1 MSFSPSVRTTGSA
14 SPRSPDVPLDPQ
26 AAAFLEQLRELGA
39 PPHWEVGV
47 TEARRRV
54 DEAAPGLFGKPDPV
68 ASVEDADA
76 DGVPLRVYHSAGR
89 EVVPA
94 LVWFHGGGWA
104 LGSLASHDGLC
115 RTLAA
120 RSGCAVVAAD
130 YRLAPEDPYP
140 AAVEDAWTATLW
152 ASRRFP
158 ALAVGGDSAGGHLA
172 AVTALSARD
181 RGLPLSL
188 QVLVY
193 PVTDAGCDTPSYGK
207 HAEVPN
213 LTAEAMRWFW
223 DQFCPDARRAEPEA
237 SVLRARDLRGVAP
250 ALVLTAEYDVLRDEG
265 EAYARRLVD
274 ADVPVTLTRYDG
286 QIHGFLR
293 MPATIERANHAID
306 EVAEAIRTAL
316 AVPVG

>member
-1 MSFSPSVRTTGSA
+1 M
-14 SPRSPDVPLDPQ
+14 
-26 AAAFLEQLRELGA
+26 
-39 PPHWEVGV
+39 
-47 TEARRRV
+47 
-54 DEAAPGLFGKPDPV
+54 DEAAPGLFGEPDHV

-76 DGVPLRVYHSAGR
+76 NGVPVRVYGPADR
-89 EVVPA
+89 ELPGF
-94 LVWFHGGGWA
+94 LWLHGGGWV
-104 LGSLASHDGLC
+104 LGSLDSHDRLC
-115 RTLAA
+115 RALAA
-120 RSGCAVVAAD
+120 RSGCVVVAAD

-172 AVTALSARD
+172 AVTSLRARD
-181 RGLPLSL
+181 RSVPLAL

-193 PVTDAGCDTPSYGK
+193 PATDAGCDTPSYAE
-207 HAEVPN
+207 HAGVPN

-223 DQFCPDARRAEPEA
+223 QQFCPDERRAEPEA

-250 ALVLTAEYDVLRDEG
+250 ALVVTAEYDVLRDEG
-265 EAYARRLVD
+265 EAYARRLRDEGVH
-274 ADVPVTLTRYDG
+274 VTLTRYDG

-293 MPATIERANHAID
+293 MPAAIERANEAID
-306 EVAEAIRTAL
+306 EVAESVRTAL

>member
-1 MSFSPSVRTTGSA
+1 
-14 SPRSPDVPLDPQ
+14 VPIDPQ

-39 PPHWEVGV
+39 PPHWEVGPA
-47 TEARRRV
+47 EARRLM

-76 DGVPLRVYHSAGR
+76 DGVPVRVYRPADG
-89 EVVPA
+89 EVPA
-94 LVWFHGGGWA
+94 LVWFHGGGWV
-104 LGSLASHDGLC
+104 LGSVASHDGLC

-120 RSGCAVVAAD
+120 RSGCAVVATD
-130 YRLAPEDPYP
+130 YRLAPEHPYP

-152 ASRRFP
+152 AGRRFP

-172 AVTALSARD
+172 AVTALRARD
-181 RGLPLSL
+181 RSVPLVL

-193 PVTDAGCDTPSYGK
+193 PATDGGCDTPSYAE

-213 LTAEAMRWFW
+213 LTVEVMRWFW
-223 DQFCPDARRAEPEA
+223 EQFCPVERRAEPEA
-237 SVLRARDLRGVAP
+237 SVLRTPDLSAVAP

-265 EAYARRLVD
+265 EAYARRLLD
-274 ADVPVTLTRYDG
+274 AGVPVTLTRYDG

-293 MPATIERANHAID
+293 MPALIDQASHALD
-306 EVAEAIRTAL
+306 EVAEAIRSAL